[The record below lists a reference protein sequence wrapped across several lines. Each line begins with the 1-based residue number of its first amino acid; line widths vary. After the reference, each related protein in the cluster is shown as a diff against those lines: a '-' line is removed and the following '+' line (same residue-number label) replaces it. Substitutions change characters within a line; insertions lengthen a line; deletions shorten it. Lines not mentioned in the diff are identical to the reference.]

1 MMRPEDGENQ
11 IFLHLLCTSKKEAGG
26 VERERD
32 AETAR
37 TAVKVW
43 CGAVVPC
50 SALWDV

>member
-11 IFLHLLCTSKKEAGG
+11 IFLHLLCTSKKRLVAL
-26 VERERD
+26 RERD